1 MKENFNLFLNLRAG
15 FNLHKAGKGIYL
27 KPLPWSV
34 LFFASRTKTAMF
46 LSSTTIV
53 MMKLICV
60 GKVRRVGSDGNC
72 LFRSV
77 SVALTGTEEASNDLR
92 LLSSIELYEN
102 AEHYASHHH
111 FDNVLNSLALYST
124 SSNNLFIQALS
135 DVGCE
140 IYTNTK

>member
-34 LFFASRTKTAMF
+34 LFFCFPHKNCHVFIIDNHSYDEAY
-46 LSSTTIV
+46 LSFI
-53 MMKLICV
+53 
-60 GKVRRVGSDGNC
+60 RVGSDGNC

-111 FDNVLNSLALYST
+111 FDNVLNSLALHPT
-124 SSNNLFIQALS
+124 SSNNFFIQALS

>member
-1 MKENFNLFLNLRAG
+1 MECSLFC
-15 FNLHKAGKGIYL
+15 FPHKNCHVFIIDNHSYDEAYL
-27 KPLPWSV
+27 S
-34 LFFASRTKTAMF
+34 F
-46 LSSTTIV
+46 I
-53 MMKLICV
+53 
-60 GKVRRVGSDGNC
+60 RVGSDGNC

-102 AEHYASHHH
+102 AEHYAPHHH

-140 IYTNTK
+140 IYRNTK